1 MTKIAAEVELSPLPS
16 GYYLAN
22 AAATA
27 TMIRHQLG
35 TYRRI
40 HQPPHDRWTA
50 SIHHISFPG
59 LGFEHR
65 KTRKTVNRWVYARAS

>member
-27 TMIRHQLG
+27 TMIRH
-35 TYRRI
+35 
-40 HQPPHDRWTA
+40 
-50 SIHHISFPG
+50 
-59 LGFEHR
+59 
-65 KTRKTVNRWVYARAS
+65 

>member
-40 HQPPHDRWTA
+40 HQPPHDRWMA
-50 SIHHISFPG
+50 STHHIALFLHQIRVRTLEDPQNCQPMG
-59 LGFEHR
+59 LR
-65 KTRKTVNRWVYARAS
+65 